1 MSKLS
6 LAAHIRSELPRID
19 AALDANVARMPIPTR
34 AIALHILHAG
44 GKRLRPLLTV
54 LVARLLGY
62 THDDIY
68 PLAATMEMMHAA
80 TLLHDDVID
89 NADYRR
95 GKTAAHHLF
104 GNIQAILGGDAL
116 LARASRVVAS
126 YNDLRLATC
135 FSVALEETAFGQIL
149 ELDRQS
155 GRSQDLDTYFE
166 VIRGKTAWMIRTACE
181 LGALQAGADEG
192 TVSLAA
198 EYGLQM
204 GMAFQIVDDALDF
217 APSAQ
222 TGKPE
227 GGDLRE
233 GKLTPPLH
241 LYLAEQSEAERRDF
255 LSRFA
260 AEALTDDDITRLVR
274 AVQQGGYAAAARA
287 MADSYLDA
295 ARAALAAITPAPGG
309 LREKELLESVIGYVR
324 DRSL

>member
-19 AALDANVARMPIPTR
+19 AALDANVERMPAPTR
-34 AIALHILHAG
+34 AIAHHILHAG

-54 LVARLLGY
+54 FTARLLGY
-62 THDDIY
+62 TRDDIY

-89 NADYRR
+89 NAGCRR

-104 GNIQAILGGDAL
+104 GNTQAILGGDAL

-181 LGALQAGADEG
+181 LGALQAGADEA
-192 TVSLAA
+192 TVRLAA

-217 APSAQ
+217 APPAQ

-241 LYLAEQSEAERRDF
+241 LYLAEQPEAERRDF

-260 AEALTDDDITRLVR
+260 AETLTDEDIARVVCAVR
-274 AVQQGGYAAAARA
+274 QGGYASAARA
-287 MADSYLDA
+287 MADTYLDA
-295 ARAALAAITPAPGG
+295 ARAALTALTPAPGG
-309 LREKELLESVIGYVR
+309 GREKELLESVIGYVR
-324 DRSL
+324 DRSM